1 MVLKMKQI
9 LNDNERNILNE
20 LVVQAEEK
28 TRAQIVLAVI
38 KRCDNYTEI
47 PWKAFAIGASGAGF
61 AVFILDLLTVRWTT
75 NTLVLF
81 SVISIL
87 ATGALFSLLTVIFPR
102 FTGLFISKNRRE
114 TETLQYA
121 ESIFLSREL
130 FATEGRRG
138 ILLLISK
145 FERQVCIIP
154 DTGVRSRFT
163 STHISRII
171 SKMSPFLIKD
181 EIKNALETG
190 LDEIIGILCPPLSLL
205 SDKNELSN
213 EIIEEEG
220 V

>member
-9 LNDNERNILNE
+9 LNDNERDILNE

-38 KRCDNYTEI
+38 KRCDNYAEI

-75 NTLVLF
+75 DTLVLF
-81 SVISIL
+81 SIISIL
-87 ATGALFSLLTVIFPR
+87 ATGALLSLLTVIFPR
-102 FTGLFISKNRRE
+102 FTGLFISRSRRE

-121 ESIFLSREL
+121 ESLFLSREL

-138 ILLLISK
+138 ILLLVSK

-154 DTGVRSRFT
+154 DKGIKSRFT
-163 STHISRII
+163 TIQTDRII
-171 SKMSPFLIKD
+171 SKMSHFLRKD
-181 EIKNALETG
+181 EVKNALVTG
-190 LDEIIGILCPPLSLL
+190 LEEITGILCPPLSLI
-205 SDKNELSN
+205 SDNNELPN

>member
-1 MVLKMKQI
+1 MKQL

-38 KRCDNYTEI
+38 KRCDNYAEI
-47 PWKAFAIGASGAGF
+47 PWKAFAIGASCAGF
-61 AVFILDLLTVRWTT
+61 AVYILDMLTVRWITD
-75 NTLVLF
+75 TLVLF
-81 SVISIL
+81 SVIAIL

-102 FTGLFISKNRRE
+102 FTGLFISKSRRE
-114 TETLQYA
+114 SETLQYA
-121 ESIFLSREL
+121 ESLFLSREL

-154 DTGVRSRFT
+154 DIGVRSRFT
-163 STHISRII
+163 GIQIKRII
-171 SKMSPFLIKD
+171 SKMTPFLRKD
-181 EIKNALETG
+181 EVKNALETG
-190 LDEIIGILCPPLSLL
+190 LEEIIEILCPPLSTA
-205 SDKNELSN
+205 SDRNELPN

>member
-1 MVLKMKQI
+1 MKQI

-20 LVVQAEEK
+20 LVVQAEEQ
-28 TRAQIVLAVI
+28 TRAQIVLAVV
-38 KRCDNYTEI
+38 KRCDNYAEI

-61 AVFILDLLTVRWTT
+61 AVFALDLLTVRWITD
-75 NTLVLF
+75 TLVLF
-81 SVISIL
+81 SVIAIL
-87 ATGALFSLLTVIFPR
+87 ATGAFFSLLTVIFPWLTR
-102 FTGLFISKNRRE
+102 LFISKNRRE

-121 ESIFLSREL
+121 ESLFLSREL
-130 FATEGRRG
+130 FATEERRG

-163 STHISRII
+163 GIQMNTII
-171 SKMSPFLIKD
+171 SKMTPFLRKD
-181 EIKNALETG
+181 ELKNALKTG
-190 LDEIIGILCPPLSLL
+190 LEEIIGILCPPLS
-205 SDKNELSN
+205 SASGRNELPN